1 MTSRTI
7 LEKNRRQ
14 VNLAHAQVRNI
25 LPEHFL
31 DLYPN
36 LVTFLE
42 EYYEAQQGI
51 YEIDLLRGGLFALR
65 DLDEINLKFMD
76 RLFYEYGN
84 GAGSEYFQDPG
95 FVGKV
100 IAFLIQNKG
109 NEYSGQLFFRTFF
122 GVSPEIVYPK
132 ESILYTFS
140 GNNEDI
146 QQSKIGIED
155 ARFIQDGQKYQIL
168 SVLIRSGISFN
179 QWERL
184 YKRFVHPAG
193 FFLSGELSTE
203 TVATFG
209 TDRALGLLND
219 LGPATVTLAQNAEFN
234 FTGITETAGITDS
247 GDFRFI
253 SDIDGLYKFLTIPI
267 SYLDTTYKSINTMSD
282 FNSPTMDQDVNNT
295 NEIILTDQSF
305 ETMDAVRY
313 IRSYHKDSA

>member
-14 VNLAHAQVRNI
+14 INLAHAQVKNI
-25 LPEHFL
+25 LPEHFI

-36 LVTFLE
+36 LVIFLE
-42 EYYEAQQGI
+42 KYYEAQEGI

-84 GAGSEYFQDPG
+84 GAGSEYFQDPA

-146 QQSKIGIED
+146 QQAKIGIED

-203 TVATFG
+203 TVATLG
-209 TDRALGLLND
+209 TDRAFGLLND
-219 LGPATVTLAQNAEFN
+219 LGPATITLEENARFN
-234 FTGITETAGITDS
+234 FNGITEATGITDS

-253 SDIDGLYKFLTIPI
+253 SDLNGLNKFLDIPI
-267 SYLDTTYKSINTMSD
+267 SYLDTTYKTIRSISD
-282 FNSPTMDQDVNNT
+282 INSPTMDQDENNPD
-295 NEIILTDQSF
+295 EIILTDQSL
-305 ETMDAVRY
+305 ETMDATRY
-313 IRSYHKDSA
+313 IRFYHKDSA